1 MRLALGEIISSLVSP
16 CVINRMLALQSKLS
30 SNDNWGKWGFHCG
43 LVLNFITQS
52 FLRKE
57 GDERLKITLRW
68 SRIGAV
74 MPSLDYETKGALDNG
89 KLK

>member
-16 CVINRMLALQSKLS
+16 CVINRVLALQSQLS
-30 SNDNWGKWGFHCG
+30 SNDNWEKWGFHFG
-43 LVLNFITQS
+43 LVAEVYHTIF

-57 GDERLKITLRW
+57 GEERLKITLRW

-74 MPSLDYETKGALDNG
+74 MPSLDYETKGALTMEN
-89 KLK
+89 